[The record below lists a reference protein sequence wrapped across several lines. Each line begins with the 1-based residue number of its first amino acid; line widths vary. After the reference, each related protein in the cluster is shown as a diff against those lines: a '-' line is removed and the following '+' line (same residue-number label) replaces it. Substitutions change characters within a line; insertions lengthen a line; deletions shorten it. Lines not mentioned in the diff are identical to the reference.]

1 MTHSAHIKYM
11 ILAGVAAFVG
21 MWVLGVPLERALP
34 FAFFLACPLMMLF
47 MMRGMDHGGHRGAS
61 HRDGAENSIADPDD
75 GVTAPATDPHA
86 RSATPQQIALVDRQY
101 RA

>member
-47 MMRGMDHGGHRGAS
+47 MMRGMDHGGHREGPGGDPAEATSGDPERDRTPLAS
-61 HRDGAENSIADPDD
+61 D
-75 GVTAPATDPHA
+75 APAQTVPADE
-86 RSATPQQIALVDRQY
+86 IALIDRQY
-101 RA
+101 RT